1 MSKNNTMKNR
11 ITVRPASLLY
21 SETKRATFEK
31 ASLSQPFP
39 SRVEE
44 TMARSDE
51 NVERGLVRNEDIAL
65 PPSLVRFLDERSAAL
80 EEERVQP
87 LPGEPPVESAEDA
100 EKRAEI
106 NRRILE
112 KLGILS
118 EIEELQE
125 LYAQRSRPSES
136 A

>member
-1 MSKNNTMKNR
+1 
-11 ITVRPASLLY
+11 
-21 SETKRATFEK
+21 
-31 ASLSQPFP
+31 
-39 SRVEE
+39 
-44 TMARSDE
+44 MARSDE
-51 NVERGLVRNEDIAL
+51 NVERGQVRNEDIAL
-65 PPSLVRFLDERSAAL
+65 PASLVRFLDERSAAWD
-80 EEERVQP
+80 EERDQP

-118 EIEELQE
+118 EAEELQE
-125 LYAQRSRPSES
+125 LDAQRRRASES